1 MLEPGDVFAGYTIER
16 LLGRGGMGSVYLAR
30 HPRLPRQTALKLL
43 SRELYED
50 EEIRA
55 RFEREA
61 DLVAQLD
68 HPNIVTVFDRGVEDE
83 QLWISMQYI
92 DGIDA
97 SSVDP
102 KKLPPQRAAQIVAET
117 AAALDYAHRMN
128 VLHRDV
134 KPANILLAKGAG
146 RERVLLTDFGIA
158 RPREDTKQLTQTGT
172 FTATLAYAAPEQ
184 LTGAKLD
191 DRTDQYSLACSL
203 YWLLSGSVPF
213 ESPHAAAVIQGHLQ
227 QPPPPVSALRPDL
240 PQALDQVLGR
250 ALAKRPGDRYDSCVE
265 FAAAVQRALSGTS
278 TAHRPSTGPTPM
290 PMQVA
295 AHTPHPMPTVQ
306 PHLGQQSQPHLG
318 QQSQPHHAPM
328 PQPAPYQ
335 QPRPQHAGNQFP
347 AAGYGQPGYQSGP
360 GYQQGG
366 YRPQQQ
372 GMASNMKILLIILGA
387 VVFLTI
393 IALIWAMAA

>member
-68 HPNIVTVFDRGVEDE
+68 HPNIVTVFDRGLEDE

-134 KPANILLAKGAG
+134 KPANILLARGSG

-158 RPREDTKQLTQTGT
+158 RPREDTRQLTQTGT

-227 QPPPPVSALRPDL
+227 QPPPPVSSKRPDL
-240 PQALDQVLGR
+240 PQGLDQVLGR
-250 ALAKRPGDRYDSCVE
+250 ALAKRPTDRYGSCVE
-265 FAAAVQRALSGTS
+265 FAAAVQRVLSGG
-278 TAHRPSTGPTPM
+278 AGHRPSTGPTPM

-295 AHTPHPMPTVQ
+295 AHTPHPMPIAQ
-306 PHLGQQSQPHLG
+306 PNSGQHSQP
-318 QQSQPHHAPM
+318 QV
-328 PQPAPYQ
+328 PYQ
-335 QPRPQHAGNQFP
+335 RPHTGNQLP
-347 AAGYGQPGYQSGP
+347 ATGYGQQGGYQP
-360 GYQQGG
+360 GYQQG
-366 YRPQQQ
+366 YRPQPNQ
-372 GMASNMKILLIILGA
+372 GMASNMKILLGILG
-387 VVFLTI
+387 VVVVLTV
-393 IALIWAMAA
+393 IALLWALAA

>member
-50 EEIRA
+50 DEIRA

-92 DGIDA
+92 DGPDA

-102 KKLPPQRAAQIVAET
+102 RKLPPPRAAQIIAET

-134 KPANILLAKGAG
+134 KPANILLAKGSG

-158 RPREDTKQLTQTGT
+158 RPREDTRQLTQTGT

-184 LTGAKLD
+184 LTGAQLD

-227 QPPPPVSALRPDL
+227 QPPPPVSSLRPDL
-240 PQALDQVLGR
+240 PQGLDQVLGR
-250 ALAKRPGDRYDSCVE
+250 ALAKRPADRYGSCVE
-265 FAAAVQRALSGTS
+265 FAVAVQRVLTGGG
-278 TAHRPSTGPTPM
+278 HRPATGPTPM

-295 AHTPHPMPTVQ
+295 AHTPHPMPIAQ
-306 PHLGQQSQPHLG
+306 PMTGQQSQP
-318 QQSQPHHAPM
+318 QPI
-328 PQPAPYQ
+328 PYQ
-335 QPRPQHAGNQFP
+335 PPRPQP
-347 AAGYGQPGYQSGP
+347 TGYGQQGYSSGG
-360 GYQQGG
+360 GYPQGG

-372 GMASNMKILLIILGA
+372 PADMASNMKILLSILG
-387 VVFLTI
+387 VVVVLTI
-393 IALIWAMAA
+393 LALIWAMAA